1 MSVREYQSNVSS
13 TPQAGR
19 SKTSERLLFEGLDLM
34 RTRSAVHAF
43 PGTIYVLRLYLAQ
56 ITTTATATCSHL
68 VDLRGGTALSQKDEG
83 AYRMSLGNT
92 HSHNV

>member
-1 MSVREYQSNVSS
+1 MCLAL

-19 SKTSERLLFEGLDLM
+19 SKTSETLLSEGLDLI

-56 ITTTATATCSHL
+56 ITTTATATCSNL
-68 VDLRGGTALSQKDEG
+68 VDLRGTALSQKDEG
-83 AYRMSLGNT
+83 AYRMCLGNT